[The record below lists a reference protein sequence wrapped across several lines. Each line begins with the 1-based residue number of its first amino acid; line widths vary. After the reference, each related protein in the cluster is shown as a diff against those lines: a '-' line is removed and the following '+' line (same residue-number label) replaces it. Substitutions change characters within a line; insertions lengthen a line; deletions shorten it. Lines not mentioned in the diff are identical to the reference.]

1 MGSHNESNAK
11 KEEVTQIK
19 KIILG
24 GNINNIKSKYILQ
37 KIFDRINKVRFL
49 KIIKY
54 NKNIKNRIN
63 QDINY
68 FKEFSET
75 QTPIEIELVPNK
87 LKINSFIDTL
97 NKVKDLYYHVYIND
111 NITRNFKKRLYH

>member
-75 QTPIEIELVPNK
+75 QTHTEIELVPNK
-87 LKINSFIDTL
+87 LKFNSFIDTL

-111 NITRNFKKRLYH
+111 NKTEMKR

>member
-37 KIFDRINKVRFL
+37 KIFDNINKVRFL
-49 KIIKY
+49 KSL
-54 NKNIKNRIN
+54 NIMKT
-63 QDINY
+63 
-68 FKEFSET
+68 FK
-75 QTPIEIELVPNK
+75 IELIKILIILKNFPK
-87 LKINSFIDTL
+87 LKPL
-97 NKVKDLYYHVYIND
+97 
-111 NITRNFKKRLYH
+111 